1 MFLGDSMQALKD
13 ALLSC
18 GALMYGDFT
27 LASGKKSGYY
37 IDIKKATTDP
47 SVLSV
52 IADGMLTVLT
62 KRNIKYDKIAGVVLG
77 SVPLAVAL
85 SLKTGIPF
93 LMIRREKKDH
103 GTGKM
108 IEGSIESGDR
118 VIVIEDVVTSARS
131 AAEAVTLL
139 RESGAIVD
147 FVVAVVDREEGG
159 RDYLKSMNIEL
170 ISLLSSND
178 LLGKPHAF

>member
-1 MFLGDSMQALKD
+1 VFLGDSMQALKD